1 MVVFVVGVAVLP
13 VTGASAQVER
23 VVVRSDGWELIGDLR
38 MPSGSNVHPT
48 VLLLNQAD
56 GDRRAYEELA
66 DLLATRG
73 VASLRLDLRGHG
85 ESTNQGRFIPGEH
98 RRDPLIW
105 NADADVAAAYEF
117 LLADGRVDS
126 DRIAVV
132 AASYSGEESVEAGR
146 THGYAAAYVLLSPGS
161 LSGESIGLLDPSP
174 AQWLIIAA
182 REDPHLADIM
192 AEVSERSERAET
204 LLLDGAG
211 HATDLLEM
219 ESDLPSRLVD
229 WLLAHLQ

>member
-1 MVVFVVGVAVLP
+1 MEIGAPTRNWPTYWQPAGWRPYASIFAVTVKARIKVG
-13 VTGASAQVER
+13 SFR
-23 VVVRSDGWELIGDLR
+23 VSIAGILS
-38 MPSGSNVHPT
+38 SGTPT
-48 VLLLNQAD
+48 
-56 GDRRAYEELA
+56 R
-66 DLLATRG
+66 
-73 VASLRLDLRGHG
+73 
-85 ESTNQGRFIPGEH
+85 
-98 RRDPLIW
+98 
-105 NADADVAAAYEF
+105 DVAAAYEF